1 MSVRISIIGAA
12 GRMGKALTRGLVDG
26 WVPGLKLAGA
36 VDLAGVPGQGADAGL
51 LAGAG
56 AAGVALTADLPALKP
71 VTDVFIDFSFH
82 TGIPERARLLPAWGI
97 PWVIGTTGLTIAEKD
112 AVREAAATLPVILA
126 PNMSLGVNLLEALVE
141 EAARRLAGKGYD
153 VEIIETHH
161 RKKLDAPSG
170 TALFLGEAAARGSGV
185 KLMDVAR
192 NGREGMSRTVRPP
205 QEIGFHA
212 VRGGDIAGDHH
223 VQFLAEGE
231 MLDLSHRATTRDT
244 FASGA
249 LRAAAW
255 LHGKPAGLYSM
266 RDVLGLEG

>member
-1 MSVRISIIGAA
+1 MSIRISIIGAA
-12 GRMGKALTRGLVDG
+12 GRMGRALTRGLVEG

-36 VDLAGVPGQGADAGL
+36 VDLAGIPGQGSDAGL
-51 LAGAG
+51 LAGTA
-56 AAGVALTADLPALKP
+56 AAGVLLTADLPALKP

-82 TGIPERARLLPAWGI
+82 TGIPERAKLLPSWGV
-97 PWVIGTTGLTIAEKD
+97 PWIIGTTGLTVAEKD
-112 AVREAAATLPVILA
+112 SVREAAASLPVILA

-141 EAARRLAGKGYD
+141 EAARRLAGQGYD
-153 VEIIETHH
+153 IEIIETHH

-185 KLMDVAR
+185 KLTDVAR
-192 NGREGMSRTVRPP
+192 NGREGMSKSIRPA

-244 FASGA
+244 FAAGA

-255 LHGKPAGLYSM
+255 LHGKPAGLYTM
-266 RDVLGLEG
+266 RDVLGLKA

>member
-1 MSVRISIIGAA
+1 MAIRISIIGAA

-36 VDLAGVPGQGADAGL
+36 VDLAGVPGQGTDAGL

-97 PWVIGTTGLTIAEKD
+97 PWVIGTTGP
-112 AVREAAATLPVILA
+112 TLPVILA

-153 VEIIETHH
+153 IEIIETHH

-192 NGREGMSRTVRPP
+192 NGREGMSKTVRPP